1 VVALLSNI
9 VIIITGITSVLFA
22 LRDRGSVVGPHD
34 KRVIIVISLCLILL
48 ATVNALYAVL
58 PSARLVVAEIYL
70 RAIIA
75 VAWMLV
81 IYKAIY
87 GEMKNKAARRE
98 LELKAL
104 NDVALAVGKSMD
116 LKQILRDALSS
127 VIKIANYELGFIYLL
142 NKDDKVLELAAA
154 HGEIP
159 EDLANKLVVL
169 KPGQEV

>member
-1 VVALLSNI
+1 MITLLSNI
-9 VIIITGITSVLFA
+9 AIIVVGATSILFA
-22 LRDRGSVVGPHD
+22 LRNRGSAIGPHD
-34 KRVIIVISLCLILL
+34 RRAIIVISLCLILL
-48 ATVNALYAVL
+48 ATINILYAVL
-58 PSARLVVAEIYL
+58 PSTKLVVAEIYL
-70 RAIIA
+70 RVIIA
-75 VAWMLV
+75 VVWMLV

-87 GEMKNKAARRE
+87 SELKNKAARRE

-142 NKDDKVLELAAA
+142 NKDDNILEIAAA

-159 EDLANKLVVL
+159 KDLANKLTVL